1 MKKNSVKNRRVNDEV
16 MRSLSEI
23 IRNVKDPRV
32 SPFTSI
38 LECEVAPDL
47 KTCKIF
53 VSVLGSEEDA
63 KQTLEGLNSAKG
75 FIRSELARDVN
86 LRITPEL
93 RFIIDDSITYG
104 VEMSRKIDDVIAADE
119 AAEKAR
125 LQNNE

>member
-125 LQNNE
+125 LKNTD

>member
-53 VSVLGSEEDA
+53 VSVLGSDEDA
-63 KQTLEGLNSAKG
+63 KQTLEGLNSANG

-86 LRITPEL
+86 LRITPEQ

>member
-32 SPFTSI
+32 SSFTSI

-53 VSVLGSEEDA
+53 VSVLGSDEDA

-125 LQNNE
+125 LKNTD

>member
-32 SPFTSI
+32 SLFTSI

-125 LQNNE
+125 LKNTD

>member
-53 VSVLGSEEDA
+53 VSVLGSDEDA

-125 LQNNE
+125 LKNTD

>member
-53 VSVLGSEEDA
+53 VSVLGSDEDA
-63 KQTLEGLNSAKG
+63 KQTLEGLNSANG

>member
-119 AAEKAR
+119 AAEKGR
-125 LQNNE
+125 LKNTD

>member
-53 VSVLGSEEDA
+53 VSVLGSDEDA

>member
-53 VSVLGSEEDA
+53 VSVLGSDEDA

-125 LQNNE
+125 LQYNE